1 MPLPVSLSGGNLT
14 SAVGLCAG
22 MFCWVCWDV
31 TVEGWACSSSAQL
44 ETGLNSCS
52 CCLGKVGLDGLSLS
66 AQGVHAGPA
75 HPSTSVP
82 SRASGAAPL
91 HHLQPRSLCLP
102 PHPVEHSVRD
112 PLLSPAAAKLC
123 ELSWSILERGMLFI
137 FILCIF
143 CLGLLI
149 TFVPQERQLPQ

>member
-1 MPLPVSLSGGNLT
+1 MGLRTGSFAGWWDLT
-14 SAVGLCAG
+14 L
-22 MFCWVCWDV
+22 
-31 TVEGWACSSSAQL
+31 EGWSCLSSAWL
-44 ETGLNSCS
+44 ETELAGFP
-52 CCLGKVGLDGLSLS
+52 CCLGKVGFDSLNFS
-66 AQGVHAGPA
+66 VEGVHAGVA
-75 HPSTSVP
+75 RPSAPLP
-82 SRASGAAPL
+82 SGDSDPAPL
-91 HHLQPRSLCLP
+91 HHLVPRSPGSRPCIP
-102 PHPVEHSVRD
+102 PRPVEHSVRD

>member
-1 MPLPVSLSGGNLT
+1 MQEQIWAGVAVPAITLLRALT
-14 SAVGLCAG
+14 
-22 MFCWVCWDV
+22 
-31 TVEGWACSSSAQL
+31 
-44 ETGLNSCS
+44 
-52 CCLGKVGLDGLSLS
+52 
-66 AQGVHAGPA
+66 P
-75 HPSTSVP
+75 
-82 SRASGAAPL
+82 
-91 HHLQPRSLCLP
+91 CLP
-102 PHPVEHSVRD
+102 PRPVEHSVRD

>member
-1 MPLPVSLSGGNLT
+1 MLELLAPVLLSPVGG
-14 SAVGLCAG
+14 S
-22 MFCWVCWDV
+22 D
-31 TVEGWACSSSAQL
+31 
-44 ETGLNSCS
+44 
-52 CCLGKVGLDGLSLS
+52 
-66 AQGVHAGPA
+66 P
-75 HPSTSVP
+75 
-82 SRASGAAPL
+82 APL
-91 HHLQPRSLCLP
+91 HRLVPRSLGSCPRLP
-102 PHPVEHSVRD
+102 PRPVEHSVRD

>member
-1 MPLPVSLSGGNLT
+1 MLDLLSPAGAEVLHLSIHCLLSG
-14 SAVGLCAG
+14 S
-22 MFCWVCWDV
+22 
-31 TVEGWACSSSAQL
+31 
-44 ETGLNSCS
+44 
-52 CCLGKVGLDGLSLS
+52 
-66 AQGVHAGPA
+66 PA
-75 HPSTSVP
+75 
-82 SRASGAAPL
+82 SRP
-91 HHLQPRSLCLP
+91 CLP
-102 PHPVEHSVRD
+102 ARPVEHSVRD

>member
-1 MPLPVSLSGGNLT
+1 MLVLSSVGN
-14 SAVGLCAG
+14 
-22 MFCWVCWDV
+22 
-31 TVEGWACSSSAQL
+31 WAELGCS
-44 ETGLNSCS
+44 
-52 CCLGKVGLDGLSLS
+52 GKVGLDGLSFS
-66 AQGVHAGPA
+66 AQEGVHAGAA
-75 HPSTSVP
+75 HPSTCVP
-82 SRASGAAPL
+82 SRASGASPL
-91 HHLQPRSLCLP
+91 HPLLARSPLLP

>member
-1 MPLPVSLSGGNLT
+1 ML
-14 SAVGLCAG
+14 ACFAG
-22 MFCWVCWDV
+22 SWDV
-31 TVEGWACSSSAQL
+31 TLEVWACLSLAQL
-44 ETGLNSCS
+44 ETELSSCP
-52 CCLGKVGLDGLSLS
+52 CCLGKVGLDGLHLS
-66 AQGVHAGPA
+66 AQEGVSVGAA
-75 HPSTSVP
+75 QPSTSVP

-91 HHLQPRSLCLP
+91 HHLLPRSPCLP

-112 PLLSPAAAKLC
+112 PLLSPAAAKSC